1 MKKWWAARVLTG
13 KEYQIKKA
21 IKNHS
26 DDCEI
31 YIPRKLTTDIKDGR
45 LEQKTENLLPGYILI
60 GTEKDFGIGNIEGF
74 VKIIGTITEEEFERI
89 KQLEYIESNDGV
101 LRDGAR
107 IIINDG
113 PFIGCKGT
121 VVSVEDDM
129 VNCRLIFQNMDIYP
143 KIKNMYVNTI

>member
-13 KEYQIKKA
+13 QEYKIKKA

-31 YIPRKLTTDIKDGR
+31 YIPRKLKTTVKDGR
-45 LEQKTENLLPGYILI
+45 LEQTTENLLPGYILI
-60 GTEKDFGIGNIEGF
+60 GTEKDFGIGTIEGF
-74 VKIIGTITEEEFERI
+74 VKIIGPITEEEFARI
-89 KQLEYIESNDGV
+89 KGQEYTESNNDILEDGV
-101 LRDGAR
+101 K

-129 VNCRLIFQNMDIYP
+129 VSCRLIFQNIDIHP
-143 KIKNMYVNTI
+143 KIKKMYVNTI